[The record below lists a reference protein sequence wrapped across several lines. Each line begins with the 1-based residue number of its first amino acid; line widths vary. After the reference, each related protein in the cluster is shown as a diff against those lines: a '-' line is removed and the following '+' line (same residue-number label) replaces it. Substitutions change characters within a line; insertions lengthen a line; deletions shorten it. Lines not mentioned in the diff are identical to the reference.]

1 MAAAP
6 DHSVAAQLATEL
18 NLPVP
23 LAALLIQRGHSSPEL
38 ARAFLRPDL
47 TTLGDPFALA
57 GMQAAVDTIVEVARS
72 GGRILVH
79 GDYDVDGQCASA
91 VLIRAL
97 QTANVDVQGF
107 IPDRLRDGY
116 DFGAAG
122 IAEAE
127 RIGAALILT
136 CDCGITAVEAVATAK
151 ARGFRVVVTDHHL
164 PTETLPPADAV
175 IDPQRT
181 DDTSA
186 MRMLSGTGVAFKLVR
201 AMSEPLGL
209 PTNFAWHLLDL
220 VALATIA
227 DVVPLVG
234 ENRVLV
240 RHGLKLL
247 ANSRW
252 PGVRAL
258 VNTARLSGGDLR
270 AGQVGFVIAP
280 RLNAVGR
287 LADARE
293 GLRLLLS
300 DNEAEAATL
309 AARFDELNNQ
319 RQVLDRAI
327 LEEAL
332 AEVEARYADPE
343 VHRAIVLSSDGW
355 HPGVIGIVASRVVE
369 RYGRPTF
376 LIGVDGTVGKGSGR
390 SIDRFDLHAALHEC
404 GDLLERFGGHRMAAG
419 LTIKAEQ
426 IDAFRERF
434 NAVASERLPLEQIGP
449 EQRVDLEVEAAAL
462 DDALERMGRH
472 LEPCGM
478 GNPAPVFGLRGTRL
492 LDQRTVGSNHLKARL
507 QSGSRSLDLI
517 AFGWAD
523 RVRAMDASTVDVA
536 LRLEQNEWQG
546 RTSLQG
552 RVVAIAPG

>member
-6 DHSVAAQLATEL
+6 DHAVATQLATEL
-18 NLPVP
+18 NVPVP

-47 TTLGDPFALA
+47 ATLGDPFALA
-57 GMQAAVDTIVEVARS
+57 GMRAAVDTLVDVGRA
-72 GGRILVH
+72 GGRVLVH

-97 QTANVDVQGF
+97 QAANIDVHGF
-107 IPDRLRDGY
+107 IPDRGRDGY
-116 DFGAAG
+116 DFGPAG

-136 CDCGITAVEAVATAK
+136 CDCGITAIEAVHTAK
-151 ARGFRVVVTDHHL
+151 ARGFRVIVTDHHL
-164 PTETLPPADAV
+164 PAASLPPADAV
-175 IDPQRT
+175 IDPQRL
-181 DDTSA
+181 DDTSG
-186 MRMLSGTGVAFKLVR
+186 MRMLSGTGVAFKLVQ

-252 PGVRAL
+252 PGLRAL
-258 VNTARLSGGDLR
+258 IETARLSGGDLR

-287 LADARE
+287 LADARD

-300 DNEAEAATL
+300 DDEREAAVL
-309 AARFDELNNQ
+309 AARLEELNVR
-319 RQVLDRAI
+319 RQALDRAI
-327 LEEAL
+327 LDEAL
-332 AEVEARYADPE
+332 ADVEARYADPE
-343 VHRAIVLSSDGW
+343 VHRAIVLSSESW

-376 LIGVDGTVGKGSGR
+376 LIGIDGTVGKGSGR
-390 SIDRFDLHAALHEC
+390 SIDRFDLHGALQAC

-419 LTIKAEQ
+419 LTIRPDR

-434 NAVASERLPLEQIGP
+434 NAVARERLPLQQVGP
-449 EQRVDLEVEAAAL
+449 EQRVDLEVDAAAL
-462 DDALERMGRH
+462 DDALERLSRH

-478 GNPAPVFGLRGTRL
+478 GNPAPVFGLRGACL
-492 LDQRTVGSNHLKARL
+492 LDPRTVGSNHLKARL
-507 QSGSRSLDLI
+507 QSGPRSLDLI

-523 RVRAMDASTVDVA
+523 RVHAMGGSTVDLA

-546 RTSLQG
+546 RQSLQG